1 MSGGDPRQAGTP
13 TRPSEVAVGP
23 VPEERRHNAASAAD
37 VPAAASALGATHRDP
52 LWRHLPPDP
61 SQDPPRPEGSGA
73 RLATPKRHVA
83 RFTVAGWA
91 TALPQ
96 RVVTNDHYAGYLD
109 TSDEWIRTRTG
120 IHQRHIA
127 GPGESTGP
135 LAVAAARRA
144 LDHAAVAIADV
155 DVIVVATTTPE
166 RPIPSTAADVAAA
179 LGSSAGAF
187 DLNAAC
193 AGFIYGMTVA
203 ASLLETG
210 AARTVV
216 LVGADTMSRYV
227 DPDDRTTAVLFG
239 DAAGA
244 VVLHGTDLTINM
256 GDEDRSAGLLACD
269 LVDDPEASELL
280 VVPAG
285 GSGEPPTLDTVR
297 QGRHFLRMDGNEV
310 FRRAVRAV
318 ADSITRTMERAGCRP
333 EDVDLFVPH
342 QANSRIIDAVLP
354 RIGLTAER
362 TMQTVD
368 RHGNTSAA
376 SVPVALSEAAN
387 SGRLRDGSLVL
398 TSGFGAGLTI
408 GTGVVRWCRSPRHSS
423 ERRRR

>member
-1 MSGGDPRQAGTP
+1 MSQP
-13 TRPSEVAVGP
+13 PSRVAVGP
-23 VPEERRHNAASAAD
+23 VREEGSSTDASADAR
-37 VPAAASALGATHRDP
+37 AGNWTRGATRSDAVS
-52 LWRHLPPDP
+52 RHPGPPVP
-61 SQDPPRPEGSGA
+61 QGHS
-73 RLATPKRHVA
+73 A
-83 RFTVAGWA
+83 RFTVGGWA
-91 TALPQ
+91 AALPR
-96 RVVTNDHYAGYLD
+96 RVVTNEHYAGYLD
-109 TSDEWIRTRTG
+109 TSDAWIATRTG
-120 IHQRHIA
+120 IRQRHIA

-135 LAVAAARRA
+135 LAVAAARG
-144 LDHAAVAIADV
+144 AIDRSGIGVADV
-155 DVIVVATTTPE
+155 DVIIVATTTPE

-210 AARTVV
+210 VAHTVV

-227 DPDDRTTAVLFG
+227 DPYDRTTVVLFG

-244 VVLHGTDLTINM
+244 MVLQRVNPLPDIVD
-256 GDEDRSAGLLACD
+256 GDGSTGLLACD

-285 GSGEPPTLDTVR
+285 GSGEPATLDTVR

-318 ADSITRTMERAGCRP
+318 ADSINRTLERAGCGP
-333 EDVDLFVPH
+333 TDVDLFVPH

-354 RIGLTAER
+354 RIGLTAEC

-368 RHGNTSAA
+368 RYGNTSAA
-376 SVPVALSEAAN
+376 SIPVALAEAAD

-398 TSGFGAGLTI
+398 TTGFGAGLTI
-408 GTGVVRWCRSPRHSS
+408 GTGLVRWHRSPQHPSARQP
-423 ERRRR
+423 R